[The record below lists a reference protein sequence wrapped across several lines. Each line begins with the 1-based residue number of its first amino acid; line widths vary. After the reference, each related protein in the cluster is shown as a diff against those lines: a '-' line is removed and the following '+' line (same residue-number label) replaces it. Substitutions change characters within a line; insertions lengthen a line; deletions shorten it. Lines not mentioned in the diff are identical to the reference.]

1 MSILAEG
8 FAAVPTLVSF
18 LPSMSSLMVGE
29 VRALPEGFPTFLT
42 FIGFL
47 SSMDSLMKSE

>member
-8 FAAVPTLVSF
+8 FAAFLTLVRF
-18 LPSMSSLMVGE
+18 LPSMNSLMVGE
-29 VRALPEGFPTFLT
+29 VRALPKSFPTFLT